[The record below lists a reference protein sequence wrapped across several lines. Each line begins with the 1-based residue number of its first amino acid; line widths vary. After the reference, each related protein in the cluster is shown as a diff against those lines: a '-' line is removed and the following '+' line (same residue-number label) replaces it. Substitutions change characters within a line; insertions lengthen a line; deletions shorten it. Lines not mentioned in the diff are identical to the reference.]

1 MLPRSADPVG
11 FVVNSEAVASS
22 AYAVA
27 CMLPAL
33 FAAKVLVVSVGCN
46 KLGHRVESPAA
57 GSTWPILREEGSSQT
72 RDA

>member
-1 MLPRSADPVG
+1 MLPRSADHVG
-11 FVVNSEAVASS
+11 LLTNSEAVASS

-46 KLGHRVESPAA
+46 KLGH
-57 GSTWPILREEGSSQT
+57 
-72 RDA
+72 

>member
-1 MLPRSADPVG
+1 MLQNRNEDCEVVRRLTSSENPDGRTMLPRSADPVG
-11 FVVNSEAVASS
+11 FLVNSEAVASS

-46 KLGHRVESPAA
+46 KLGH
-57 GSTWPILREEGSSQT
+57 
-72 RDA
+72 